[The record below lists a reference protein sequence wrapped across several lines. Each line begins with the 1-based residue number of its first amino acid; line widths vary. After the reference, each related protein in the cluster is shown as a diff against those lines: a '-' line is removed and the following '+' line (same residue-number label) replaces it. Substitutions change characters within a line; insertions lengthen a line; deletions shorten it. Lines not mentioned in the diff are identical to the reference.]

1 MAQGDWIRIAG
12 IILLFALRFFL
23 ALAELSLSSANKIRL
38 LQKQDEGVRAADMV
52 LRLIEQPERYL
63 PTLLVLTLASDT
75 GAAAL
80 AATLAAK
87 YFPFAAAMA
96 TGVVTL
102 LLFVYAEMVPKTFAI
117 NSPERV
123 SMIVARPV
131 GIITDLLYPLV
142 YVFIQIANISVRLL
156 GGRIS
161 REGPYLTEEEIK
173 TMVSIGE
180 EEGVIEEEEKEMIH
194 SIFEFGDTVV
204 REVMVPRI
212 DMIAVEDST
221 TLSDVLKVIIQAGH
235 SRIPAYRESVDN
247 IVGVIYAKDIL
258 IEMNKPQGE
267 RHKIK
272 KLLRPAI
279 FVPESKRVSEL
290 LKELQKQ
297 KIHMAIVL
305 DEYGGTA
312 GLVTI
317 EDLLE
322 EIVGEIFDEYDLE
335 EAMVEVV
342 DDHTYRFDAR
352 ADLGEAGELLGVEF
366 PEDVAET
373 IGGLVYNLLGHVP
386 VKGESARFHNLRFV
400 VQKVLGRRILKVL
413 VETKPPDE
421 EASRG

>member
-1 MAQGDWIRIAG
+1 M
-12 IILLFALRFFL
+12 

-38 LQKQDEGVRAADMV
+38 LQKQDEGVKAAEVV
-52 LRLIEQPERYL
+52 LRLTEQPGRYL
-63 PTLLVLTLASDT
+63 PTLLLISLACDT

-87 YFPFAAAMA
+87 YFPFAAALA

-102 LLFVYAEMVPKTFAI
+102 FLFVYAEMVPKTFAI
-117 NSPERV
+117 NGPERV
-123 SMIVARPV
+123 SMAVARPV
-131 GIITDLLYPLV
+131 QVVTTIFYPIV
-142 YVFIQIANISVRLL
+142 YIFIKIANVFVRLL
-156 GGRIS
+156 GGRIV
-161 REGPYLTEEEIK
+161 REGPYLTEQELM
-173 TMVSIGE
+173 TMVSMGE
-180 EEGVIEEEEKEMIH
+180 EEGIIEEEEKEMIH
-194 SIFEFGDTVV
+194 SIFEFGDTIV

-212 DMIAVEDST
+212 DMVAVEDST
-221 TLSDVLKVIIQAGH
+221 SLHDVLEVIIKAGH
-235 SRIPAYRESVDN
+235 SRIPAYKDSADN
-247 IVGVIYAKDIL
+247 IVGVVYAKDIL
-258 IEMNKPQGE
+258 MEMNKPPGE
-267 RHKIK
+267 RRKIR
-272 KLLRPAI
+272 KLLRAAI

-290 LKELQKQ
+290 LKELQKR
-297 KIHMAIVL
+297 KIHMAIVM

-373 IGGLVYNLLGHVP
+373 IGGLVYNLLGHIP
-386 VKGESARFHNLRFV
+386 VKGESARFHNLLFT

-413 VETKPPDE
+413 VDTRSPDE
-421 EASRG
+421 EASSE

>member
-1 MAQGDWIRIAG
+1 LTTGDWLRVLG
-12 IILLFALRFFL
+12 ILALFAVRAFM

-38 LQKQDEGVRAADMV
+38 LQKQDEGMRAAEVV
-52 LRLIEQPERYL
+52 LRLTEQPGRYL
-63 PTLLVLTLASDT
+63 PTLLLISLACDT

-87 YFPFAAAMA
+87 YFPFAAALA
-96 TGVVTL
+96 TAVVTL
-102 LLFVYAEMVPKTFAI
+102 FLFVYAEMVPKTFAI

-123 SMIVARPV
+123 SMAVARPV
-131 GIITDLLYPLV
+131 RVITALFYPLV
-142 YVFIQIANISVRLL
+142 YIFIQVANIFVRLL
-156 GGRIS
+156 GGRIA
-161 REGPYLTEEEIK
+161 REGPYLTEEELK
-173 TMVSIGE
+173 TMVSMGE
-180 EEGVIEEEEKEMIH
+180 EEGIIEEEEKEMIH
-194 SIFEFGDTVV
+194 SIFEFGDTIV

-212 DMIAVEDST
+212 DMVAVADSA
-221 TLSDVLKVIIQAGH
+221 TLPDVLEVIIKAGH
-235 SRIPAYRESVDN
+235 SRIPAYKDSADN
-247 IVGVIYAKDIL
+247 IVGVVYAKDIL
-258 IEMNKPQGE
+258 MEMNKPPGE
-267 RHKIK
+267 RRKIK
-272 KLLRPAI
+272 ELLRAAI

-290 LKELQKQ
+290 LKELQKR
-297 KIHMAIVL
+297 KIHMAIVM

-373 IGGLVYNLLGHVP
+373 IGGLVYNLLGHIP
-386 VKGESARFHNLRFV
+386 VKGESARFHKLLFT

-413 VETKPPDE
+413 VDTRAPDE
-421 EASRG
+421 EAADE

>member
-1 MAQGDWIRIAG
+1 MRVAG
-12 IILLFALRFFL
+12 IGLLFALRFFL

-38 LQKQDEGVRAADMV
+38 LQKQDEGVKAAEVV
-52 LRLIEQPERYL
+52 LRLTEQPGRYL
-63 PTLLVLTLASDT
+63 PTLLVLTLACDT
-75 GAAAL
+75 GSAAL
-80 AATLAAK
+80 AATLVAK
-87 YFPFAAAMA
+87 YFPFAAALA
-96 TGVVTL
+96 TGAVTL
-102 LLFVYAEMVPKTFAI
+102 LLFVYAEMIPKTFAL

-131 GIITDLLYPLV
+131 GVITSLLYPLV
-142 YVFIQIANISVRLL
+142 YVFIQIANIFVRIL

-173 TMVSIGE
+173 TMVSMGE

-194 SIFEFGDTVV
+194 SIFEFGDTIV

-212 DMIAVEDST
+212 DMVAVEDNI
-221 TLSDVLKVIIQAGH
+221 TLHDVLEVIIKAGH
-235 SRIPAYRESVDN
+235 SRIPAYRDSVDN
-247 IVGVIYAKDIL
+247 IVGVVYAKDIL
-258 IEMNKPQGE
+258 IEMNRHPEE
-267 RHKIK
+267 RRKIK
-272 KLLRPAI
+272 TLLRPAI

-297 KIHMAIVL
+297 KVHMAIVL

-373 IGGLVYNLLGHVP
+373 IGGLVYNLLGHIP
-386 VKGESARFHNLRFV
+386 VKGESARFHNLLFT

-413 VETKPPDE
+413 VDTRNQEV
-421 EASRG
+421 EASIER